1 MKILSLIVFLFL
13 ISLSGSKTSGQDKG
27 FDKYFDETMNIAG
40 DFLQTM
46 KVRDEDKKK
55 FSPFMV
61 NRYLS
66 MSDDFLPFVN
76 HFQKYTIEVMPQK
89 SVYQFYCNLLP
100 KKKTY
105 LRYLSGKKEKT
116 NDLVVSFIMKYFEV
130 SKIQAAEYYKLMPK
144 SDLILLLKKFGKSD
158 KEIKKMKIR

>member
-1 MKILSLIVFLFL
+1 VNYYHWVKSMNLFSWINEL
-13 ISLSGSKTSGQDKG
+13 FVGK
-27 FDKYFDETMNIAG
+27 
-40 DFLQTM
+40 
-46 KVRDEDKKK
+46 RDWDSFSDADKKK

-66 MSDDFLPFVN
+66 MGDDFLPFVN
-76 HFQKYTIEVMPQK
+76 HFQKYTIEVMPHK

-116 NDLVVSFIMKYFEV
+116 NEKVVPYIMEYFEV
-130 SKIQAAEYYKLMPK
+130 SKKEATDYYDIMEKINLK
-144 SDLILLLKKFGKSD
+144 LLLKKFGKSD
-158 KEIKKMKIR
+158 KEIKKMGVK

>member
-1 MKILSLIVFLFL
+1 MNLFQWINEL
-13 ISLSGSKTSGQDKG
+13 FVGKRDWDSFS
-27 FDKYFDETMNIAG
+27 
-40 DFLQTM
+40 
-46 KVRDEDKKK
+46 DEDKKK

-66 MSDDFLPFVN
+66 MSNDFLPFVN

>member
-1 MKILSLIVFLFL
+1 MARCWIWVEKRVNLFSWINEL
-13 ISLSGSKTSGQDKG
+13 FVGK
-27 FDKYFDETMNIAG
+27 
-40 DFLQTM
+40 
-46 KVRDEDKKK
+46 RDWDSFSDADKKK

-76 HFQKYTIEVMPQK
+76 HFQKYTIEVMPPK
-89 SVYQFYCNLLP
+89 AVYQFYCNLLP

-105 LRYLSGKKEKT
+105 LRYLSGKKENVNEK
-116 NDLVVSFIMKYFEV
+116 VVSYIMKYFEV
-130 SKIQAAEYYKLMPK
+130 SKNQSVDYYQLM
-144 SDLILLLKKFGKSD
+144 SREELILLLKKFGNSD

>member
-1 MKILSLIVFLFL
+1 MNLFKW
-13 ISLSGSKTSGQDKG
+13 I
-27 FDKYFDETMNIAG
+27 DELFTKKRPWNS
-40 DFLQTM
+40 FSEEEQ
-46 KVRDEDKKK
+46 KK

-66 MSDDFLPFVN
+66 MNNDYLPIVN
-76 HFQKYTIEVMPQK
+76 HFQKLTIEVMPHK

-116 NDLVVSFIMKYFEV
+116 NDSVVPFIIKYFEV
-130 SKIQAAEYYKLMPK
+130 SKREAKQYSTFMTSNDVKT
-144 SDLILLLKKFGKSD
+144 
-158 KEIKKMKIR
+158 IKKIYGIK

>member
-1 MKILSLIVFLFL
+1 MNLFKDKKGEVTKATLFL
-13 ISLSGSKTSGQDKG
+13 WIDELFVGKRNWDG
-27 FDKYFDETMNIAG
+27 FLDA
-40 DFLQTM
+40 
-46 KVRDEDKKK
+46 DKKK

-66 MSDDFLPFVN
+66 MNDDFLSFVN
-76 HFQKYTIEVMPQK
+76 HFQKYTIEVMPSK
-89 SVYQFYCNLLP
+89 AVYQFYCNLLP

-116 NDLVVSFIMKYFEV
+116 NDKVVPFIMKYFEV
-130 SKIQAAEYYKLMPK
+130 SKSQAADYYDLMTK
-144 SDLILLLKKFGKSD
+144 EELTLLVKKYGNSD

>member
-1 MKILSLIVFLFL
+1 MNLFSWINEL
-13 ISLSGSKTSGQDKG
+13 FVGK
-27 FDKYFDETMNIAG
+27 
-40 DFLQTM
+40 
-46 KVRDEDKKK
+46 RDWDSFSDADKKK

-66 MSDDFLPFVN
+66 MSSDYIQIVN
-76 HFQKYTIEVMPQK
+76 YIQKYWMVMSPK

-116 NDLVVSFIMKYFEV
+116 NDKVVPFIMKYFEV
-130 SKIQAAEYYKLMPK
+130 SKLQASEYYDLMPK
-144 SDLILLLKKFGKSD
+144 DDLKLMLKKFGKSD
-158 KEIKKMKIR
+158 KEIKKMRIK

>member
-1 MKILSLIVFLFL
+1 MVSCWTWVERLVNLFSWINEL
-13 ISLSGSKTSGQDKG
+13 LVGR
-27 FDKYFDETMNIAG
+27 
-40 DFLQTM
+40 
-46 KVRDEDKKK
+46 RDWNSFSDADKKK

-76 HFQKYTIEVMPQK
+76 HFQKYTIEVMPPQA
-89 SVYQFYCNLLP
+89 VYKFYCNLLP

-105 LRYLSGKKEKT
+105 LRYLSGKKEKS
-116 NDLVVSFIMKYFEV
+116 NEKVVPYIMKYFEV
-130 SKIQAAEYYKLMPK
+130 SKNQSVDYYQLM
-144 SDLILLLKKFGKSD
+144 SREELILLLKKFGNSD